1 MFKGLVVL
9 DVDYGTGIL
18 SMIAAKAGTKH
29 VYGVDCSGILAQA
42 REIVKANGFA
52 DKITLTQGKMQEL
65 TLPVDKV
72 DIIIS
77 EWMGYFVLYESMLET
92 ALYARDKYLVPG
104 GLMSPDHITIYIG
117 AIDDGDAC
125 SYTTRTCAPILDI
138 DLTKATKEE
147 LAFSSTFKLT
157 VFRQDS
163 CHALVAYFDC
173 TFSATHMKIS
183 FSTGFKADYTH
194 WK

>member
-29 VYGVDCSGILAQA
+29 VYDVGCSGILTQA

-52 DKITLTQGKMQEL
+52 DKITLTQSKMHEL

-77 EWMGYFVLYESMLET
+77 KWMGYFVLYESMLET
-92 ALYARDKYLVPG
+92 VLNARNKYLVPG
-104 GLMSPDHITIYIG
+104 GLMFPDHSTTYIG
-117 AIDDGDAC
+117 AIDDGEYKTEKLDFWENVYVFDMSCIKNIAKIEPLVDTVGSDALLSDVC
-125 SYTTRTCAPILDI
+125 P
-138 DLTKATKEE
+138 
-147 LAFSSTFKLT
+147 
-157 VFRQDS
+157 
-163 CHALVAYFDC
+163 HPG
-173 TFSATHMKIS
+173 H
-183 FSTGFKADYTH
+183 
-194 WK
+194 

>member
-117 AIDDGDAC
+117 AIDDGEYKTDREA
-125 SYTTRTCAPILDI
+125 RL
-138 DLTKATKEE
+138 LGKRLRLRHE
-147 LAFSSTFKLT
+147 LHQKH
-157 VFRQDS
+157 RQDRAARG
-163 CHALVAYFDC
+163 HR
-173 TFSATHMKIS
+173 
-183 FSTGFKADYTH
+183 G
-194 WK
+194 